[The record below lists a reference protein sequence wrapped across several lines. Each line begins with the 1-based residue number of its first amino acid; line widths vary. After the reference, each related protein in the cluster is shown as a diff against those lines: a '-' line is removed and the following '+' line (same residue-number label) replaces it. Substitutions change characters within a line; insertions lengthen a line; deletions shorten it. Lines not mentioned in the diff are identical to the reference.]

1 MSESINYVSSQVGP
15 ADWYKADISPYS
27 PVAFRTE
34 TIALNHLSVMASH
47 SFFSPS
53 EFIMELHWSKN
64 GDVRIAKTRYP
75 SYAEILNMS
84 IYEIRDR
91 VVLDLARQ
99 VVAETSQG
107 VEHLVIQKLIKM
119 VDNNPGHAI
128 LIKNSINNYDSI
140 VAKKARSLPAI
151 NERVDLPCQCKT
163 GVKQH
168 LESVVIHLNDY
179 HQWTREKIADWI
191 DELHDNGIINAE
203 FDPWEEDQKEETPSN
218 DAFAEWKIQQYY
230 AAHKMNLTNITDIN
244 PS

>member
-1 MSESINYVSSQVGP
+1 MSEYIKYVSSQVGP

-27 PVAFRTE
+27 PVAFTTE
-34 TIALNHLSVMASH
+34 TITLKHLRVMASY
-47 SFFSPS
+47 SFASPY

-64 GDVRIAKTRYP
+64 NDVRIAKTRYP

-84 IYEIRDR
+84 IYEIRDW

-107 VEHLVIQKLIKM
+107 AEHIVIQKLIKM
-119 VDNNPGHAI
+119 VDKNPGHAI
-128 LIKNSINNYDSI
+128 IIKNSINNSDSI
-140 VAKKARSLPAI
+140 IAKKARNLPAI
-151 NERVDLPCQCKT
+151 NERVYLPCQCKT

-191 DELHDNGIINAE
+191 DELHDNGVINAE
-203 FDPWEEDQKEETPSN
+203 FDPWIEDQE
-218 DAFAEWKIQQYY
+218 I
-230 AAHKMNLTNITDIN
+230 DIVF
-244 PS
+244 